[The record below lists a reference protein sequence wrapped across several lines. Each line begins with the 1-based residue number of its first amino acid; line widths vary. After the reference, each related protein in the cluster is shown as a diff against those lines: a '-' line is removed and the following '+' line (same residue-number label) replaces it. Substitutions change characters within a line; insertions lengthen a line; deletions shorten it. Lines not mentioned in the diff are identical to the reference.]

1 MRVNGKAIFY
11 DNYNSANTVLLSD
24 LKFDLNNTESFNL
37 VKQNGLRDSNFLTWT
52 GVRCAV
58 PSHLRIRSRE
68 VNRNHIRSMQF
79 KV

>member
-24 LKFDLNNTESFNL
+24 LKFVLNNTESFNL

-58 PSHLRIRSRE
+58 PSHLRT
-68 VNRNHIRSMQF
+68 
-79 KV
+79 